1 MIANSQL
8 IPMVI
13 YRLKRVILAHWKCA
27 FKRGWAYWHTRIEAT
42 VYDEI
47 RTWPHKGA
55 ATYHYPMT

>member
-1 MIANSQL
+1 
-8 IPMVI
+8 MVI
-13 YRLKRVILAHWKCA
+13 NRLKRVILAHRKCA